1 MELYLIATL
10 VSFIVHFL
18 LIIPFINLLYK
29 IRFQRA
35 NQETKDAFNNPTP
48 IFDSFHKH
56 KFGTPVGGGII
67 IVLTTIVLFAITF
80 WLLTLG
86 HVAITSN
93 YNAVVAE
100 IKILFFTFISF
111 AVLGVYDDI
120 NKILFNKKKD
130 FFGIRMRHKLVL
142 EIILALIISYWL
154 YADLGIQI
162 INVPFVGVVHLGW
175 IYVVFAAFVIVAFA
189 NAVNVTDGLDG
200 LATTVLMVAL
210 TGFWVIARSIIDVP
224 TSIFIAVWL
233 GGLLAF
239 MYFNVFPA
247 RIIMGDTGALAF
259 GATYAVIGLILGKAF
274 VLPIIGVLFVV
285 EILTSLLQLL
295 SKKFRGKKL
304 FPVAPLHLWLQLRGW
319 EEPKIT
325 MRFLIFAILSSMFG
339 LMMAF
344 MK

>member
-1 MELYLIATL
+1 MEFYLLATL
-10 VSFIVHFL
+10 ASFIVHFL
-18 LIIPFINLLYK
+18 LIVPFINLLYK

-35 NQETKDAFNNPTP
+35 KQETKDAFNNPTP
-48 IFDSFHKH
+48 IFDSLHHH
-56 KFGTPVGGGII
+56 KFGTPVGGGIL
-67 IVLTTIVLFAITF
+67 IVLVTIVLFSITF

-86 HVAITSN
+86 HVVITSN
-93 YNAVVAE
+93 YNAVAAE

-111 AVLGVYDDI
+111 AILGVYDDI
-120 NKILFNKKKD
+120 NKILFNKKRD
-130 FFGIRMRHKLVL
+130 FFGIRMRHKLIL
-142 EIILALIISYWL
+142 EIILSLIIAYWL

-162 INVPFVGVVHLGW
+162 INVPFVGVVHLGLFY
-175 IYVVFAAFVIVAFA
+175 ILFAAFVIVAFA

-247 RIIMGDTGALAF
+247 RIFLGDTGALSF

-274 VLPIIGVLFVV
+274 ALPIIGAIFVI
-285 EILTSLLQLL
+285 EIATSLFQLL
-295 SKKFRGKKL
+295 SKKFRKKKL

-319 EEPKIT
+319 EEPKIV
-325 MRFLIFAILSSMFG
+325 MRFLIFAILCSMFG

>member
-1 MELYLIATL
+1 
-10 VSFIVHFL
+10 
-18 LIIPFINLLYK
+18 LYK

-93 YNAVVAE
+93 YNAVASE

-111 AVLGVYDDI
+111 AILGVYDDI
-120 NKILFNKKKD
+120 NKILFNKKRD

-142 EIILALIISYWL
+142 EIILSLIISYWL
-154 YADLGIQI
+154 YAELGIQI
-162 INVPFVGVVHLGW
+162 INVPFIGVVHLGW

-239 MYFNVFPA
+239 MYFNVYPA

-274 VLPIIGVLFVV
+274 VLPIIGILFVV